1 MKWLSKMLG
10 YSSRTVIIS
19 SQSATSNREK
29 DIFLK
34 CSYVPGTEL
43 QALGAWS
50 HLILITYCLHAE
62 DEETKT

>member
-43 QALGAWS
+43 QALGA
-50 HLILITYCLHAE
+50 
-62 DEETKT
+62 